1 MSERGRTRGPD
12 RVTLGLITLACFFA
26 VLALLGAQLATP
38 AARKPPRTAL
48 VRKIYRTTIDETIVG
63 SRSRGPSSSTS
74 ESRTLGAA
82 SAEPAPVGT
91 RTS

>member
-1 MSERGRTRGPD
+1 MSERSHTRGPD
-12 RVTLGLITLACFFA
+12 GATLGLLTIACFLA
-26 VLALLGAQLATP
+26 VLALLGTQISAP

-48 VRKIYRTTIDETIVG
+48 VRRVYRTTIDETVIG
-63 SRSRGPSSSTS
+63 DGARSPSSSTS
-74 ESRTLGAA
+74 ESRSLGPS